1 MSFSARLKQMQTFL
15 PDSNVP
21 SQTMQKFLLSFQQ
34 LHSKNSQVS
43 FLLNLHYKET
53 RGCFEAAE
61 LNRYS
66 RQAVCLTPTLSKQS
80 LQPVTEPSVH
90 RPVASAAPL
99 YCMLKYRCCCESSGD
114 EMHLVRQ

>member
-1 MSFSARLKQMQTFL
+1 MSFGACLKQMQTFL
-15 PDSNVP
+15 PDSKSNKAEIPIRVSNRYTP
-21 SQTMQKFLLSFQQ
+21 KT
-34 LHSKNSQVS
+34 VS
-43 FLLNLHYKET
+43 FLSNHHYKGS
-53 RGCFEAAE
+53 RGCFVAAE

-99 YCMLKYRCCCESSGD
+99 YCMLKYRRCCESSGD